1 MKKYNILSSLF
12 VAAVFGGCVSDYE
25 PNYTGALSDKEISFK
40 VSTANPSDAQAIV
53 GQGGTRATDLQ
64 DGFLEPIKAISDY
77 QKPLYLHTLISSV
90 PDTSRQASR
99 AIQYTEATDIN
110 SFGVLAYRY
119 ASGASA
125 TTPNFLYNSEF
136 QKVGSKWSSV
146 NKYYWP
152 VNSDKLDFYAYAP
165 YNNSAIT
172 LSAEDASGVPTME
185 FTVNPDASLQAD
197 LITAKALTQD
207 LSAANTGVPLEFT
220 HNLTT
225 VKFILGEDMLGTVT
239 SITFK
244 NIYTDGKLTF
254 GGAWNFN
261 GKTRGDISVPY
272 NTNTY
277 LIPQVFSDQA
287 QEIQVVY
294 NDGLQ
299 SYTLH
304 YKLQGTSWTAGK
316 AVTYCI
322 NSSAVTQLKLGAINF
337 DASLSEKPKRAWA
350 DGDAVGLYAIETATG
365 TEKITN
371 VKLTYS
377 SSTGKWSL
385 PANTTLLYTP
395 KYEYYVYYPYQ
406 TAGLAHSAT
415 ASAKQMTSRATTATS
430 YFANGISSWT
440 IPADQT
446 NVATLNATDLQTSKG
461 TVSASD
467 AATLNFTMESEMT
480 LCKVT
485 LGSKNIP
492 FTRTYTGNTNTY
504 TDSGSKTV
512 KAANNFN
519 GGGIKP
525 YHSGTSD
532 IYYAIVKPGN
542 ISTQQLKCAA
552 NIANGWAKAPVTPN
566 GTRRNMWSHTVQS
579 DSTVIF
585 MARAYSYTGSV
596 QTFTA
601 PSSTS
606 YKMDCWGA
614 EGGYSVERTK
624 GGKGGYV
631 AGKIT
636 LTSNVIFFIYV
647 GQTAN
652 HSQAGGWNGGGNG
665 TDADQ
670 TGYGGGGSTDIRT
683 TSGNWNSFNSLKTRI
698 LIAAGGAGSGDYDDS
713 GGDGGGLSGL
723 EGKDKST
730 WYVEGSNYYA
740 ATGGT
745 QTTAGNSNATNQMI
759 TINNKSI
766 DISSSGVN
774 KGGFGYGGSNLANSQ
789 YGFQY
794 GGAGGGGGYYGGGAS
809 TRGHGG
815 GGGGSSFI
823 SGHTGCNAIT
833 SSSTSSNIVHTG
845 QPNHYSGYV
854 FTNTIMKAGNE
865 SMPSPTGGTE
875 TGHSGNGYCKIT
887 WHPAI

>member
-64 DGFLEPIKAISDY
+64 DGFLEPIKAVSDY
-77 QKPLYLHTLISSV
+77 HKPLYLHTLISST
-90 PDTSRQASR
+90 PDTSKQASR

-119 ASGASA
+119 ASNASA

-197 LITAKALTQD
+197 LITAKALAQD

-244 NIYTDGKLTF
+244 NIYTNGKLTF

-261 GKTRGDISVPY
+261 GKTRGDISVPFD
-272 NTNTY
+272 TNTY

-294 NDGLQ
+294 NDGLK

-350 DGDAVGLYAIETATG
+350 DGDAVGLYAIETSTG

-406 TAGLAHSAT
+406 TAGLAHSST

-440 IPADQT
+440 IPTDQT
-446 NVATLNATDLQTSKG
+446 NVATLNSADLQTSKG

-485 LGSKNIP
+485 LGSKPIP
-492 FTRTYTGNTNTY
+492 FTRTYTGNTDKY

-532 IYYAIVKPGN
+532 NYYAIVKPGN

-552 NIANGWAKAPVTPN
+552 NIANGWAKAPVTPE
-566 GTRRNMWSHTVQS
+566 GTRRNMCSYTVRS

-601 PSSTS
+601 PVSTT
-606 YKMDCWGA
+606 YKLEVWGA
-614 EGGYSVERTK
+614 QGGNTNGGNGGYSYGNKTIDNGNTLYVCV
-624 GGKGGYV
+624 GGQGVNHSGSTGGFGGY
-631 AGKIT
+631 
-636 LTSNVIFFIYV
+636 
-647 GQTAN
+647 
-652 HSQAGGWNGGGNG
+652 NGGGNG
-665 TDADQ
+665 GNAIKP
-670 TGYGGGGSTDIRT
+670 YVGGGGGGGATHIAIK
-683 TSGNWNSFNSLKTRI
+683 TSGTLYTVLNNSSTKSNV
-698 LIAAGGAGSGDYDDS
+698 LIVGG
-713 GGDGGGLSGL
+713 GGGGGLVWAQDYIFGGTGGGISGGNSL
-723 EGKDKST
+723 NTFPKPSDGREDCPISSGGSS
-730 WYVEGSNYYA
+730 SNYFSLGKGQDGV
-740 ATGGT
+740 TSTPGPHGGE
-745 QTTAGNSNATNQMI
+745 GN
-759 TINNKSI
+759 
-766 DISSSGVN
+766 G
-774 KGGFGYGGSNLANSQ
+774 
-789 YGFQY
+789 
-794 GGAGGGGGYYGGGAS
+794 GGGGGYYAGFSNQKTGYAS
-809 TRGHGG
+809 NAC
-815 GGGGSSFI
+815 GGGGSGYI
-823 SGHTGCNAIT
+823 GGVTNGATTSG
-833 SSSTSSNIVHTG
+833 V
-845 QPNHYSGYV
+845 Q
-854 FTNTIMKAGNE
+854 
-865 SMPSPTGGTE
+865 
-875 TGHSGNGYCKIT
+875 SGNGKAVIT
-887 WHPAI
+887 WHPNV

>member
-64 DGFLEPIKAISDY
+64 DGFLEPIKAVSDY
-77 QKPLYLHTLISSV
+77 HKPLYLHTLISST

-99 AIQYTEATDIN
+99 AIQYTEATYIN

-119 ASGASA
+119 ASSASA

-136 QKVGSKWSSV
+136 QKNGTKWSSV

-185 FTVNPDASLQAD
+185 FTVNPNASLQAD
-197 LITAKALTQD
+197 LITAKALAQD

-244 NIYTDGKLTF
+244 NIYTNGKLTF

-261 GKTRGDISVPY
+261 GKTRGDISVPFD
-272 NTNTY
+272 TNTY

-294 NDGLQ
+294 NDGLK

-350 DGDAVGLYAIETATG
+350 DGDAVGLYAIETSTG

-440 IPADQT
+440 IPTDQT
-446 NVATLNATDLQTSKG
+446 NVATLNSADLQTSKG

-485 LGSKNIP
+485 LGSKDIP
-492 FTRTYTGNTNTY
+492 FTRTYTANTNTY
-504 TDSGSKTV
+504 TDSGSKRV

-552 NIANGWAKAPVTPN
+552 NIANGWAKAPVTPE
-566 GTRRNMWSHTVQS
+566 GTRRNMCSYTVRS

-601 PSSTS
+601 PVSTT
-606 YKMDCWGA
+606 YKLEVWGA
-614 EGGYSVERTK
+614 QGGNTNGGNGGYSYGNKTIDNGNTLYVCV
-624 GGKGGYV
+624 GGQGVNHSGSTGGFGGY
-631 AGKIT
+631 
-636 LTSNVIFFIYV
+636 
-647 GQTAN
+647 
-652 HSQAGGWNGGGNG
+652 NGGGNG
-665 TDADQ
+665 GNAIKP
-670 TGYGGGGSTDIRT
+670 YVGGGGGGGATHIAIK
-683 TSGNWNSFNSLKTRI
+683 TSGTLYTVLNNSSTKSNV
-698 LIAAGGAGSGDYDDS
+698 LIVGG
-713 GGDGGGLSGL
+713 GGGGGLVWAQDYIFGGTGGGISGGNSL
-723 EGKDKST
+723 NTFPKPSDGREDCPISSGGSS
-730 WYVEGSNYYA
+730 SNYFSLGKGQDGV
-740 ATGGT
+740 TSTPGPHGGE
-745 QTTAGNSNATNQMI
+745 GN
-759 TINNKSI
+759 
-766 DISSSGVN
+766 G
-774 KGGFGYGGSNLANSQ
+774 
-789 YGFQY
+789 
-794 GGAGGGGGYYGGGAS
+794 GGGGGYYAGFSNQKTGYAS
-809 TRGHGG
+809 NAC
-815 GGGGSSFI
+815 GGGGSGYI
-823 SGHTGCNAIT
+823 GGVTNGATTSG
-833 SSSTSSNIVHTG
+833 V
-845 QPNHYSGYV
+845 Q
-854 FTNTIMKAGNE
+854 
-865 SMPSPTGGTE
+865 
-875 TGHSGNGYCKIT
+875 SGNGKAVIT
-887 WHPAI
+887 WHPNV

>member
-40 VSTANPSDAQAIV
+40 VSTANPSNAQAIV
-53 GQGGTRATDLQ
+53 GQGTRATDLQ
-64 DGFLEPIKAISDY
+64 DGFLEPIKAVSDY

-90 PDTSRQASR
+90 PDTSKQASR

-119 ASGASA
+119 ASSASA

-350 DGDAVGLYAIETATG
+350 DGDAVGLYAIETSTG

-440 IPADQT
+440 IPTDQT
-446 NVATLNATDLQTSKG
+446 NVATLNSADLQTSKG

-485 LGSKNIP
+485 LGSKDIP
-492 FTRTYTGNTNTY
+492 FTRTYKGNTDTY

-532 IYYAIVKPGN
+532 NYYAIVKPGK

-552 NIANGWAKAPVTPN
+552 NIANGWAKAPVTPE
-566 GTRRNMWSHTVQS
+566 GTRRNMWSHTVLS

-585 MARAYSYTGSV
+585 MARAYSYTGNV
-596 QTFTA
+596 QA
-601 PSSTS
+601 LPIPVSGE
-606 YKMDCWGA
+606 YKLEVWGA
-614 EGGYSVERTK
+614 QGTCLYAQTSHRQPFY
-624 GGKGGYV
+624 GGKGGYAV
-631 AGKIT
+631 GHIS
-636 LTSNVIFFIYV
+636 LLQNDILYVCVGQNGFIYDSIHD
-647 GQTAN
+647 TELT
-652 HSQAGGWNGGGNG
+652 GGYNIAREYGYNGGGCG
-665 TDADQ
+665 HA
-670 TGYGGGGSTDIRT
+670 R
-683 TSGNWNSFNSLKTRI
+683 
-698 LIAAGGAGSGDYDDS
+698 
-713 GGDGGGLSGL
+713 
-723 EGKDKST
+723 
-730 WYVEGSNYYA
+730 
-740 ATGGT
+740 
-745 QTTAGNSNATNQMI
+745 
-759 TINNKSI
+759 
-766 DISSSGVN
+766 
-774 KGGFGYGGSNLANSQ
+774 
-789 YGFQY
+789 
-794 GGAGGGGGYYGGGAS
+794 GGGATHIALNS
-809 TRGHGG
+809 NRG
-815 GGGGSSFI
+815 
-823 SGHTGCNAIT
+823 
-833 SSSTSSNIVHTG
+833 
-845 QPNHYSGYV
+845 
-854 FTNTIMKAGNE
+854 E
-865 SMPSPTGGTE
+865 L
-875 TGHSGNGYCKIT
+875 
-887 WHPAI
+887 